1 MRGSLGRGSRRS
13 GLRPLAT
20 VCVAAVA
27 ACSGDANPAVPTP
40 GSGTTPSDDSGAV
53 CTIPLADI
61 FDGGVGRD
69 GIRSL
74 ENPKRVG
81 VDHEEASYLIAEDR
95 VIGIEVDGQAI
106 AVPHNILW
114 WHEIVNF
121 DLGDTKLAVTFC
133 PLTGSSMVFDRSAA
147 AGSEF
152 GVSGLLFRNNLIMF
166 DRDTESLW
174 PQMMREST
182 CGIST
187 RSTLPLYPA
196 VEMNWTGWKA
206 LHPEGTVLSS
216 RTGFSRSYTRYPY
229 GDYEEVN
236 NAETLF
242 PHPDVSERRPP
253 KERVLGVLQGG
264 DGGTAFPFG
273 VLERWPVQAAHV
285 RSSGRDAVV
294 LWDRSAEAAMAY
306 FRDSDRGTLSFK
318 VAADQIVDEET
329 GSVWAVN
336 GLAVSGPLAGT
347 RLEPVPDAYVA
358 FWFSWATFQ
367 PETLVWFGS

>member
-1 MRGSLGRGSRRS
+1 MC
-13 GLRPLAT
+13 LA
-20 VCVAAVA
+20 AAA
-27 ACSGDANPAVPTP
+27 ACSGDANPAALTP
-40 GSGTTPSDDSGAV
+40 GSGTTPPGESGAV
-53 CTIPLADI
+53 CSIPLSDI

-74 ENPKRVG
+74 ENPKRVP
-81 VDHEEASYLIAEDR
+81 VDHVEASYLIPEDR
-95 VIGIEVDGQAI
+95 VIGVEVDGQAI

-121 DLGDTKLAVTFC
+121 DIGDTKLAVTFC
-133 PLTGSSMVFDRSAA
+133 PLTGSSMVFDRSAV

-182 CGIST
+182 CGVGTGS
-187 RSTLPLYPA
+187 RLPLYPA
-196 VEMNWTGWKA
+196 IEMNWTGWKA
-206 LHPEGTVLSS
+206 LHPEGSVLSS
-216 RTGFSRSYTRYPY
+216 QTGFSRSYTRYPY
-229 GDYEEVN
+229 GDYDDVDN
-236 NAETLF
+236 PETLF

-253 KERVLGVLQGG
+253 KERVLGVVQGS
-264 DGGTAFPFG
+264 DGGTVFPFG
-273 VLERWPVQAAHV
+273 VLGRRPVRAVHV

-294 LWDRSAEAAMAY
+294 LWDRAAESAMAY
-306 FRDSDRGTLSFK
+306 FRDPDVGTLGFK
-318 VAADQIVDEET
+318 VEADQIVDEET

-358 FWFSWATFQ
+358 FWFSWVTFQ
-367 PETLVWFGS
+367 PETSVWFGT